1 MSARSQREIKETSTT
16 RRSFTPRVTGKKRA
30 PKPEIIF
37 EYDVAISKPDLPNF
51 LELKKNGRYPMVSGV
66 PLKKRAL
73 KTRVRS
79 RLMSRKNFQ
88 TRPRVLGTKSST
100 QRKGKVRSPDS
111 KNSKGAKNAISSP
124 GISDEEKKTGEKENV
139 IDNGT
144 TDGDESSNL
153 LKKNKP
159 RDGSNVNDAIEAI
172 KNIDTQQTSEKKPK
186 DERSSC
192 ESSPAKSP
200 VLQIKGSRIP
210 RAKILAFPIHTVHE
224 FHSAKKVTV
233 SDNAKDPARSKG
245 PTTSCI
251 ADNVETPEND
261 STKKCGNRA
270 TCKEECLKPCQKDA
284 KVAWDDGKISETETD
299 DEAEGDQDESPI
311 DNVDDPRVMNIL
323 KNLKL
328 TCPCNSCTDH
338 EPLSTN
344 RQEDDSDSKSSSPEE
359 CRKTKWPLKRR
370 NYVDTSSEGMD
381 DSSDRNNAKNQKKS
395 RNRMKAKSPVILQ
408 SKSSSLVKGSSKNS
422 SRHRSKFSFFNTLF
436 DIVFWPY
443 LFLKTN
449 R

>member
-251 ADNVETPEND
+251 AD
-261 STKKCGNRA
+261 
-270 TCKEECLKPCQKDA
+270 

>member
-66 PLKKRAL
+66 SLKKRAL

-88 TRPRVLGTKSST
+88 TRPRVLGTKSSI

-111 KNSKGAKNAISSP
+111 KNSKGAKNTTSSP

-172 KNIDTQQTSEKKPK
+172 ENIDTQQTSEKKPK

-233 SDNAKDPARSKG
+233 SDKAKDPARSKG

-251 ADNVETPEND
+251 AD
-261 STKKCGNRA
+261 
-270 TCKEECLKPCQKDA
+270 
-284 KVAWDDGKISETETD
+284 KVAWDDGKTSETETD